1 VVQETIDAVG
11 FDLFESTGSESDSTG
26 ELLAISG
33 AAMTGTEAPSTFCLV
48 GQIQKQ
54 QVLML
59 VDSGSSH
66 CFANERVAERLK
78 GTVKQLQPL
87 QVKIANGGMLTC
99 EKELTG
105 CEWWCHGATFRSNLK
120 VLPLGGYD
128 IIIGMDWLQSHNP
141 MGIDWVGKRMAFW
154 NEGKLV
160 LLAGIQAQIG
170 SGQEVDARALIS
182 LLQQA
187 SVIEIVEL
195 QLVETD
201 SISDAA
207 LPAEIDGALQK
218 FSQVFA
224 DPGGLPPARQFD
236 HATQLI
242 DGAKPVNVRP
252 YRYIPAQKDE
262 IEKQIAEMLRQ
273 GIIR

>member
-1 VVQETIDAVG
+1 
-11 FDLFESTGSESDSTG
+11 
-26 ELLAISG
+26 
-33 AAMTGTEAPSTFCLV
+33 
-48 GQIQKQ
+48 
-54 QVLML
+54 
-59 VDSGSSH
+59 
-66 CFANERVAERLK
+66 
-78 GTVKQLQPL
+78 
-87 QVKIANGGMLTC
+87 
-99 EKELTG
+99 
-105 CEWWCHGATFRSNLK
+105 
-120 VLPLGGYD
+120 
-128 IIIGMDWLQSHNP
+128 MDWLQSHNP

-160 LLAGIQAQIG
+160 LLAGIQAQIC

-187 SVIEIVEL
+187 PVIEIVEL

-207 LPAEIDGALQK
+207 LPAEIDGVLQK

-236 HATQLI
+236 HAIPLI
-242 DGAKPVNVRP
+242 NGAKLVNVRP
-252 YRYIPAQKDE
+252 YHYIPAQKDE

-273 GIIR
+273 GIIHQSSSPFASHVLLVLKKDLMWRFCIDYRHLNAITVKNRYQLLIIEELLDELAGAQWFTSLDLRAGYHQIHM